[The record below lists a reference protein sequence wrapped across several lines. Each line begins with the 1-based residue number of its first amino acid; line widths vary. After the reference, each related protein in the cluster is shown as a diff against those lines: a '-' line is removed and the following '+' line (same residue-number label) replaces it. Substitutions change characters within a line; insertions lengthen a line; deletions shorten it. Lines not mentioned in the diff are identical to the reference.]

1 LSSKIS
7 SIDELLR
14 KTLTDCE
21 RSGKIAD
28 LDLMRNT
35 IDRVLSDAMNEV
47 AVVDFFYLQ
56 NLRLSIKELD
66 FVVVVVMTHNC
77 VEFLENSKLYQYLG
91 MRVANA
97 QRD

>member
-7 SIDELLR
+7 SREELLR

-21 RSGKIAD
+21 RSGKISD
-28 LDLMRNT
+28 PELMRTT
-35 IDRVLSDAMNEV
+35 IDRILSDAINEV
-47 AVVDFFYLQ
+47 EVVEFFYLQ
-56 NLRLSIKELD
+56 SLRKIMGQYD
-66 FVVVVVMTHNC
+66 FTVVVIVTHNC

-91 MRVANA
+91 MRVVNA